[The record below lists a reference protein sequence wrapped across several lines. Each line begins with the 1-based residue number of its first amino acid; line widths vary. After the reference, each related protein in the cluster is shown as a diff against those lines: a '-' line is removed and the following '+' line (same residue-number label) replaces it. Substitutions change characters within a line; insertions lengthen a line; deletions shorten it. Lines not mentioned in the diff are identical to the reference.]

1 MNLQGY
7 CQIADINGSWCAAL
21 RVTVRPA
28 AADLPEYAILF
39 EMNYPVDLLG
49 LIARREIQE
58 VPLGRRCVIGR
69 RDIHD
74 DSQLL

>member
-1 MNLQGY
+1 
-7 CQIADINGSWCAAL
+7 
-21 RVTVRPA
+21 VTVRPA
-28 AADLPEYAILF
+28 VAGLPEYAALF
-39 EMNYPVDLLG
+39 EISHPVYLMQVFRVGVALG

-69 RDIHD
+69 REIHD